1 MQELVTG
8 MQTCLG
14 STFIAACLQGSF
26 AVGDWDAHSD
36 VDFAVAVADEISDQQ
51 VQALQALHERI
62 FNLPS
67 TWAQHLEGSY
77 FPQAILRDYTQTGK
91 LLWYLDNG
99 SRSLERSEHCNSIV
113 VRWTVRQHGVSLA
126 GPHPASLVDPIPV
139 EALRQDIRSTLND
152 WGGQIL
158 AAPEHFNNRFYQG
171 FIVLSYCRMLHD
183 LIYGCTSSR
192 RASAG
197 WAKANLDPLLGRA
210 DRSGLGVPPGPRG
223 LGAHARE
230 PGGFPAHFG
239 ICPLHHRRKQE
250 NRMKFLIAG
259 FGSIG
264 RRHFRNLLALGERDI
279 LLYRSGKGTLPD
291 DELSRL
297 HRRDRP
303 ARRPGPPPGCRDR
316 RQPHRPAPGCRHPR
330 RRRPAAT

>member
-1 MQELVTG
+1 MLPIHPHPTPDPELNAVLHELVTG

-36 VDFAVAVADEISDQQ
+36 VDFVVAVADEISHQQ

-67 TWAQHLEGSY
+67 PWAQHLEGSY

-99 SRSLERSEHCNSIV
+99 SRSLEQSEHCNSIV
-113 VRWTVRQHGVSLA
+113 VRWTVRQHGVPLA
-126 GPHPASLVDPIPV
+126 GPNPAALVDPIPV
-139 EALRQDIRSTLND
+139 EALRQDIRSTLTD

-158 AAPEHFNNRFYQG
+158 ADPEQYNNRFYQG

-183 LIYGCTSSR
+183 LVYGCTSSK

-197 WAKANLDPLLGRA
+197 WAKANLDPGWADLIDRA
-210 DRSGLGVPPGPRG
+210 WACRPVPEVSVR
-223 LGAHARE
+223 A
-230 PGGFPAHFG
+230 PANPEDFQRTLEF
-239 ICPLHHRRKQE
+239 IRYI
-250 NRMKFLIAG
+250 IAE
-259 FGSIG
+259 S
-264 RRHFRNLLALGERDI
+264 RNIA
-279 LLYRSGKGTLPD
+279 
-291 DELSRL
+291 
-297 HRRDRP
+297 
-303 ARRPGPPPGCRDR
+303 
-316 RQPHRPAPGCRHPR
+316 
-330 RRRPAAT
+330 